1 MKILKYVLLLLLVV
15 IVAGAIY
22 VATRPNDYDV
32 ARSKVIKAPVDVVF
46 NNIND
51 YKNWEAWGPWM
62 EEDPSIEISYNEQT
76 SGIGANYSW
85 TSKDGP
91 GKMKTTSLT
100 QNKSIEQE
108 MQFGDYEPT
117 TVSWEFEEVE
127 EGTKVTWR
135 MQNEKT
141 PFIFKLFAVLSGGM
155 DKMLGEMEE
164 KGLENLDK
172 VIAEHMK
179 KNPPQT
185 GYRLGEISQ
194 MDFEAKQFAGYYQKT
209 STEATVEEMGKLFQ
223 THMPKA
229 GMYGATN
236 QLEYTPGTLYTKWDE
251 ETKEAEFYIGLMVHS
266 TDKLPTADG
275 LTITPMKAGKVVKI
289 SKFGPYG
296 VGDMEAHQEI
306 AKFLE
311 QHKLVPAGPVWEQFE
326 NDPMEVKPKDIQT
339 DIYYLVTAAK

>member
-1 MKILKYVLLLLLVV
+1 
-15 IVAGAIY
+15 

-32 ARSKVIKAPVDVVF
+32 ARSKIIKAPVEVVF

-51 YKNWEAWGPWM
+51 FKNWEAWGPWM

-91 GKMKTTSLT
+91 GKMKTKSLT
-100 QNKSIEQE
+100 QNKMIEQE

-117 TVSWEFEEVE
+117 TVSWEFEEVT

-135 MQNEKT
+135 MQNDKT

-164 KGLENLDK
+164 KGLDNLDK

-179 KNPPQT
+179 NNPQPT
-185 GYRLGEISQ
+185 YRIGEVMQ
-194 MDFEAKQFAGYYQKT
+194 AEVEAKQFAGYYQKT
-209 STEATVEEMGKLFQ
+209 STEASPEEMHQLFQ
-223 THMPKA
+223 THMPNA
-229 GMYGATN
+229 GKYGIAN
-236 QLEYTPGTLYTKWDE
+236 KLDYTPGTLYTKWDE
-251 ETKEAEFYIGLMVHS
+251 ETKEAEFYIGLLVHS
-266 TDKLPTADG
+266 TDKLPASEG
-275 LTITPMKAGKVVKI
+275 LTIMDTPAGKVVKV

-296 VGDMEAHQEI
+296 IGDMEAHMKI
-306 AKFLE
+306 AAFME

-326 NDPMEVKPKDIQT
+326 NDPEEVKPEDIQT
-339 DIYYLVTAAK
+339 DIYYLVTAAE